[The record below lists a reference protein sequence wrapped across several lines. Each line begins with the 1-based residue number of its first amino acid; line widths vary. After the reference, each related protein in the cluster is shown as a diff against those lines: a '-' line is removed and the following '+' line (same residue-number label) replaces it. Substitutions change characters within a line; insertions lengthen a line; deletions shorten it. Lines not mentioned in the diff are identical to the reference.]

1 MEYVKGTQKSTER
14 TPDGQNWNNSS
25 NNINNIVLNYNLIYK
40 KSPWIHTDI
49 NKWGGGN
56 KQVSHAGEFQI
67 IDVEISFILKE
78 VKYSSLF
85 LKCGLK

>member
-1 MEYVKGTQKSTER
+1 M
-14 TPDGQNWNNSS
+14 
-25 NNINNIVLNYNLIYK
+25 
-40 KSPWIHTDI
+40 
-49 NKWGGGN
+49 GGN

-78 VKYSSLF
+78 VKYSSSF